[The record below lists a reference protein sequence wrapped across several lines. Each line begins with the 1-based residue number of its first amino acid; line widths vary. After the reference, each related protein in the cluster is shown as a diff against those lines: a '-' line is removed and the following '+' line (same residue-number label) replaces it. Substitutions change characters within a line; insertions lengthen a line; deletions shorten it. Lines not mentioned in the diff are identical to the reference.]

1 MRTSTAGL
9 DLIKSFE
16 GLELMPYKCPA
27 GVWTVGWGH
36 TGPDVKPGKAIT
48 EERAE
53 ALLRKDLEK
62 FETAVSLNITVPL
75 NQQQF
80 DALVSFTYNCGAG
93 ALAESTLRKRLNKG
107 EDPNKV
113 AKEELPKWVKANGK
127 TLPGLVSRRKK
138 EVELFTSGTPVVKLE
153 KIDIT
158 SNHYTHL
165 KKLPIQ
171 SHKLSHNQKVTI
183 QADRTYKGVEILERK
198 ENHTKINLPW
208 GAGIWW
214 AFNDHWHG
222 LGGQAPKPNQVPIV
236 AYDGVLLNVPYQSQR
251 DNYRDAGRTCFSSA
265 CAMAA
270 MYLRPDSVA
279 NDNEYLK
286 KVFAIGDSTEV
297 ATQVKVL
304 TSLGIK
310 TIFKQT
316 GTLENLKRKLDAN
329 IPCPVG
335 ILHKGPANKPE
346 GFGHWICVI
355 GYQSEKKKF
364 IVHDPWGELDNYTGT
379 YKSTDGA
386 SVLYSENLFM
396 RRWMVEGNRT
406 GWWLDLQ

>member
-1 MRTSTAGL
+1 VRTSTAGL

-16 GLELMPYKCPA
+16 GLELTPYLCPA
-27 GVWTVGWGH
+27 DIWTVGWGH
-36 TGPDVKPGKAIT
+36 TGPDVKPGKPIT

-62 FETAVSLNITVPL
+62 FENAVNLNVTVPL

-80 DALVSFTYNCGAG
+80 DALVSFTYNCGIG
-93 ALAESTLRKRLNKG
+93 ALKESTLRKRLNKG
-107 EDPNKV
+107 EEPNKV
-113 AKEELPKWVKANGK
+113 AQEELPKWVKADGK
-127 TLPGLVSRRKK
+127 TLPGLVTRRKK
-138 EVELFTSGTPVVKLE
+138 EVELFISGKSVIKSE
-153 KIDIT
+153 KVDIT
-158 SNHYTHL
+158 SNRYTHL
-165 KKLPIQ
+165 KKQPVQ
-171 SHKLSHNQKVTI
+171 SHKLPSDQKVTI
-183 QADRTYKGVEILERK
+183 QADRTYKGVEILEK
-198 ENHTKINLPW
+198 KDQHTKINLPW
-208 GAGIWW
+208 GGGTWW
-214 AFNDHWHG
+214 AFDEHWRG
-222 LGGQAPKPNQVPIV
+222 LGGQAPKPEQIPDV
-236 AYDGVLLNVPYQSQR
+236 AYDGVVLKVPYQSQR

-270 MYLRPDSVA
+270 MYLRPGCVA
-279 NDNEYLK
+279 NDNEYLR

-297 ATQVKVL
+297 STQIKVL
-304 TSLGIK
+304 ADLGIK
-310 TIFKQT
+310 AIFKQN
-316 GTLENLKRKLDAN
+316 GTIEHLKRKLDAN

-355 GYQSEKKKF
+355 GYESEKKKF

-386 SVLYSENLFM
+386 SVLYTENLFM
-396 RRWMVEGNRT
+396 RRWMVEGNAT